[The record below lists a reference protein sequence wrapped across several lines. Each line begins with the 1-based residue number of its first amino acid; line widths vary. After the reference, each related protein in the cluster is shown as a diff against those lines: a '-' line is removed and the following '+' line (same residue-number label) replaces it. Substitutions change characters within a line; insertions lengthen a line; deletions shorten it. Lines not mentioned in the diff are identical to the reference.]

1 LSVILDAGA
10 LIAVER
16 ADRATAAV
24 IEVARQEHRGVFVP
38 AGVVGQVWR
47 GGARQA
53 RVARLPRA
61 RAVFVE
67 PLTDV
72 AARAAGI
79 LCGAAGTADVIDASV
94 VSGRAAITP
103 RSSTRTGMTFAPF
116 DPMIPVVDC

>member
-1 LSVILDAGA
+1 
-10 LIAVER
+10 
-16 ADRATAAV
+16 
-24 IEVARQEHRGVFVP
+24 
-38 AGVVGQVWR
+38 
-47 GGARQA
+47 
-53 RVARLPRA
+53 VARLLGA
-61 RAVFVE
+61 RAVFIE

-72 AARAAGI
+72 AARPAGI